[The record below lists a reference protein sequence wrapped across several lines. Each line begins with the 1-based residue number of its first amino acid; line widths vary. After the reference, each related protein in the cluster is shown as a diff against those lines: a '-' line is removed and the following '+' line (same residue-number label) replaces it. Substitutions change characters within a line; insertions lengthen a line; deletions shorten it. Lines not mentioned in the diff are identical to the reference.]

1 MEGAP
6 TMMLYSIGT
15 YTTLEPERRSS
26 ASYQKAPPRFR
37 DTLDALPGPQAAAP
51 AGYTV
56 QKGDTLAEIV
66 RKSLQ
71 AQGKPAD
78 NVAVFDAVQ
87 EVARQNKLPNANRLH
102 IGQNLDLSALGDGA
116 PQAAPPASLP
126 ALDVS
131 ALPQLPPQRVQAEQ
145 KVESTPLPAPAKSA
159 SSEAEAGEAA
169 EHDHDCAAGGGG
181 SVGKNLSLG
190 PMASAF
196 SAHRAN
202 LLSPGPMGGPSH
214 ALGRD
219 LLAELQPEVRYPTR
233 NNSGR
238 PDLNTLIDSILSG
251 KPMETVDETAA
262 AVVPAT
268 GDAPWQRAVAAP
280 TRLTSDFGPRRDPF
294 SHKADFHDGLD
305 LAAPN
310 GSDIHPVLPGT
321 VKFAGWKSGY
331 GRVIIVD
338 HGNGLE
344 SVYGHNSKNLVRP
357 GDAVT
362 ENTVLG
368 HVGSSGRATG
378 PHLHLELRK
387 NGAAID
393 PIEYFSPDA
402 ASGTTLARND

>member
-1 MEGAP
+1 
-6 TMMLYSIGT
+6 MMLYSIGT

-26 ASYQKAPPRFR
+26 ASYHKAPPRFR
-37 DTLDALPGPQAAAP
+37 DTLEALPGPQAAAP
-51 AGYTV
+51 ASYTV

-66 RKSLQ
+66 RKNLQ

-78 NVAVFDAVQ
+78 NVAVFDAVH
-87 EVARQNKLPNANRLH
+87 EVARHNSLPNANRLH
-102 IGQNLDLSALGDGA
+102 IGQNLDLSALGASA

-126 ALDVS
+126 SLDVS
-131 ALPQLPPQRVQAEQ
+131 ALPQLPPQRVQTEQ
-145 KVESTPLPAPAKSA
+145 KVETKPLPAPAKSA
-159 SSEAEAGEAA
+159 SSETEEPAA
-169 EHDHDCAAGGGG
+169 PAHSHDCAGGG

-190 PMASAF
+190 PMASTF
-196 SAHRAN
+196 STHRAS

-238 PDLNTLIDSILSG
+238 PDLNALIDNILSG
-251 KPMETVDETAA
+251 KPTESVDASAA
-262 AVVPAT
+262 AALPAT
-268 GDAPWQRAVAAP
+268 ADAAWQRTVAAP

-357 GDAVT
+357 GDTVT

-387 NGAAID
+387 NGAPID
-393 PIEYFSPDA
+393 PIDYFTPD
-402 ASGTTLARND
+402 TTADTTIARND